1 MRKRPTIT
9 IGRTAQ
15 IYVYKTAQSARI
27 AGWLLALPLM
37 VVMLI
42 VTFRYFCDN
51 DNVLDHPKKI
61 LGNYA
66 VRYAVWFT
74 SNVGVSLAAG

>member
-42 VTFRYFCDN
+42 VTFRYLCDN
-51 DNVLDHPKKI
+51 DNVLDHPKNF
-61 LGNYA
+61 GNYA